1 MGSVRHEKIHRGNEP
16 PPALRHWIAS
26 GILRENL
33 AEFLSRLSH
42 PMGRAGSV
50 GVPTGFSNAWDPFLD
65 GVLRGTL
72 SYCGTLP
79 ENLSPFDRKVLE
91 ETRKISFGETMTYG
105 ELAKRIGKPRAAR
118 AVGGS
123 LGRNPLPLLIPCH
136 RVVGRGGVLTGYSQ
150 GIAIKEALLA
160 WERRASAP

>member
-16 PPALRHWIAS
+16 PPVLRHWIAS
-26 GILRENL
+26 EILRENL
-33 AEFLSRLSH
+33 AEFLSGLSFH
-42 PMGRAGSV
+42 TTEGLPGKKEKGS
-50 GVPTGFSNAWDPFLD
+50 PDEWDPFLD

-72 SYCGTLP
+72 SYCGPLP

-160 WERRASAP
+160 WERRAIAP